1 MFSRPILRIQ
11 IAYNDQMLEICD
23 ATEIEK
29 HPTLSINVDTFPAV
43 VDDSPLKSEEKSDIS
58 VNNDLNDLE
67 CIFGDSLVTSPPPLE
82 QGFQQNEIDDFF
94 GQTQEENKDEDN
106 INLMG

>member
-67 CIFGDSLVTSPPPLE
+67 CIFGDSLITSPPPLE

>member
-67 CIFGDSLVTSPPPLE
+67 CIFGDSLTTSPPPLE
-82 QGFQQNEIDDFF
+82 QGFQQNEIEDFF
-94 GQTQEENKDEDN
+94 EQTQEENKDEDN

>member
-67 CIFGDSLVTSPPPLE
+67 CIFGDSLITSPPPLE
-82 QGFQQNEIDDFF
+82 QGFQQNEIEDFF
-94 GQTQEENKDEDN
+94 EQTQEENKDEDN

>member
-1 MFSRPILRIQ
+1 MP
-11 IAYNDQMLEICD
+11 EICV
-23 ATEIEK
+23 AMEIEQN
-29 HPTLSINVDTFPAV
+29 PTLSINVDTFTAV
-43 VDDSPLKSEEKSDIS
+43 VDNSALKSEEKGDPS
-58 VNNDLNDLE
+58 VNNDLDDLE

>member
-67 CIFGDSLVTSPPPLE
+67 CIFGDSLITSPPPLE
-82 QGFQQNEIDDFF
+82 QGFQQNEIEDFF
-94 GQTQEENKDEDN
+94 GQTQEKNKDEDN

>member
-1 MFSRPILRIQ
+1 
-11 IAYNDQMLEICD
+11 MLDICVTMEINQ
-23 ATEIEK
+23 
-29 HPTLSINVDTFPAV
+29 HPTLSINVDTFPSV
-43 VDDSPLKSEEKSDIS
+43 EDDSTLKSEDKGQGETN
-58 VNNDLNDLE
+58 VNNDLDDLE

>member
-1 MFSRPILRIQ
+1 MFSRPIQ
-11 IAYNDQMLEICD
+11 IAYNNQMLEICV
-23 ATEIEK
+23 TMEINQ

-67 CIFGDSLVTSPPPLE
+67 CIFGDSLITSPPPLE

-94 GQTQEENKDEDN
+94 GQTQEENKDEDK

>member
-1 MFSRPILRIQ
+1 MP
-11 IAYNDQMLEICD
+11 EICV
-23 ATEIEK
+23 AMEIEQN
-29 HPTLSINVDTFPAV
+29 PTLSINVDTFPAV
-43 VDDSPLKSEEKSDIS
+43 VDDSALKSEEKGETS
-58 VNNDLNDLE
+58 VNNDLDDLE

-82 QGFQQNEIDDFF
+82 QGFQQNEIDDIF